1 MMEGV
6 PEGDSIYLVATQLNQ
21 ALAGHPL
28 TVSDFRVPA
37 HATADLRGRR
47 VLETAPR
54 GKHLLTRFEG
64 GVTLHT
70 HLRMD
75 GRWRTF
81 RPGERWHG
89 GPAFQVR
96 AVLGTEH
103 GTAVGY
109 RLPVVQ
115 LLRTAEEGRVVGHL
129 GPDLLGP
136 DWDEAEARRRLLA
149 DPRRPVSEALLD
161 QRTLAGIGNVYANE
175 LPFLAGVT
183 PWLPVGELPD
193 PDGLLHGARQLLDA
207 NKLRPGHVTTGDA
220 RPGHQHWVYGRGRRS
235 CLRCGTPIRSARHDR
250 DRVAYWCP
258 RCQRGPVPGA

>member
-1 MMEGV
+1 M
-6 PEGDSIYLVATQLNQ
+6 PEGDTIYHAATQLNQ

-37 HATADLRGRR
+37 HATADLTGRR
-47 VLETAPR
+47 VLRTVPR

-75 GRWRTF
+75 GRWQTF
-81 RPGERWHG
+81 RPGERWRG

-96 AVLGTEH
+96 VVLGTEH

-115 LLRTAEEGRVVGHL
+115 LLRSEEEHRVVGHL

-136 DWDEAEARRRLLA
+136 DWDAAEARRRLLA
-149 DPRRPVSEALLD
+149 DPARPVGAALLD
-161 QRTLAGIGNVYANE
+161 QRNLAGVGNVYANE
-175 LPFLAGVT
+175 LAFLAGVT
-183 PWLPVGELPD
+183 PWLPVGDLPD
-193 PDGLLHGARQLLDA
+193 PDRLLHRAHQLLDA
-207 NKLRPGHVTTGDA
+207 NKLRPGHVTTGDT
-220 RPGHQHWVYGRGRRS
+220 RPGCQHWVYGRGRRN
-235 CLRCGTPIRSARHDR
+235 CVRCGTPIRVAKHDQE
-250 DRVAYWCP
+250 RVAYWCP